1 MQVERHVV
9 QACCGKT
16 SLIFK
21 TNRPILPGDITA
33 LVGLGFKEATHFTKA
48 GILYVDNPDLIITGP
63 IGSDRLQV
71 KCKIKECDQKV
82 NDFEVLLQQLG

>member
-1 MQVERHVV
+1 MQVERFTV
-9 QACCGKT
+9 QACCGKS

-21 TNRPILPGDITA
+21 TDRPIMASDIA
-33 LVGLGFKEATHFTKA
+33 KLVSQGFTEATHFTKA
-48 GILYVDNPDLIITGP
+48 GILYVDNSDLIITGP

-71 KCKIKECDQKV
+71 KCKIADCDQKV

>member
-1 MQVERHVV
+1 MQVERFTV

-21 TNRPILPGDITA
+21 TNRPIFASDIQA
-33 LVGLGFKEATHFTKA
+33 LVNLGFTEAKQLTKA
-48 GILYVDNPDLIITGP
+48 GILYVDNPDLIVTGP

-71 KCKIKECDQKV
+71 KCKIADCEQKL

>member
-1 MQVERHVV
+1 MKVERFVV

-21 TNRPILPGDITA
+21 IDQSLTKEHLSA
-33 LVGLGFKEATHFTKA
+33 LVKLGFTEAEHFTKA
-48 GILYVDNPDLIITGP
+48 GIMYVDNSDLIVTGP
-63 IGSDRLQV
+63 FGADRLTV
-71 KCKIKECDQKV
+71 KCKIADCTQKI

>member
-1 MQVERHVV
+1 MQIERHTV

-21 TNRPILPGDITA
+21 TDRPIMPNDVQA
-33 LVGLGFKEATHFTKA
+33 LVDLGFTESAHFTKA
-48 GILYVDNPDLIITGP
+48 GILYVDNSDLIITGP

-71 KCKIKECDQKV
+71 KCKILDCTQKV

>member
-1 MQVERHVV
+1 MQVERFTV

-21 TNRPILPGDITA
+21 TDRPIMASDIA
-33 LVGLGFKEATHFTKA
+33 KLVSQGFTEATHFTKA
-48 GILYVDNPDLIITGP
+48 GILYVDNSDLIITGP

-71 KCKIKECDQKV
+71 KCKIADCDQKV

>member
-1 MQVERHVV
+1 MKVERFTV
-9 QACCGKT
+9 QACCGTK

-21 TNRPILPGDITA
+21 TNRPIVKSDIEG
-33 LVGLGFKEATHFTKA
+33 LVKLGFVESANFTKA
-48 GILYVDNPDLIITGP
+48 GVMYLTNETLIVSGP

-71 KCKIKECDQKV
+71 KCKFGDCTTKV